1 MLMLLPGLQSDFG
14 CANYITLAI
23 YFHVI
28 TVIHVKF
35 KLSHLSLFNV
45 ITC

>member
-1 MLMLLPGLQSDFG
+1 MLVLLPGLQSDSG
-14 CANYITLAI
+14 CANYITLLI

-28 TVIHVKF
+28 TVIHLKF

-45 ITC
+45 TTC